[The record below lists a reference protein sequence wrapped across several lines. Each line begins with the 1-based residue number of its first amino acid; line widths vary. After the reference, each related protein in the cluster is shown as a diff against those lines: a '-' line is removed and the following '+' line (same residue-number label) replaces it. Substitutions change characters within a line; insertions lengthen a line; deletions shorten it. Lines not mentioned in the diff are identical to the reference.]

1 MKHLKILVLSIF
13 CISLL
18 SGASELLAKD
28 KFTLNAPL
36 PITGKSKKF
45 GEMVKNAT
53 EIALSEI
60 NAKGG
65 FKKGILK
72 GQEFEINFIDTG
84 SDKAKA
90 VEIVERLIAE
100 DKQPVIFGTYGSG
113 NGFAMAEVA
122 AKHGTPCFI
131 NMGSAD
137 KITQQGWQ
145 NVFRIM
151 PASVQYLTGLRGFL
165 NTVVKPKTMAIL
177 YEPTSYGKSASGN
190 MKKICEADGI
200 KIVYEE
206 AYEGK
211 ATDFKPM
218 LLKVKQTNP
227 DVIFM
232 VSYLMDAT
240 LLMKQ
245 SKELKI
251 NPKIFAGGAA
261 GFVLPDFPKNAGAAA
276 EGVVT
281 SSLWVPG
288 VKYPGARKFAE
299 DYVTKYETNPS
310 YHATLAYAT
319 TYVLQD
325 ILQRTGTLGY
335 GDIIAAS
342 KKTDITTPFGRI
354 QFGNFD
360 VYTNQNK
367 AYTIAMQVQDGELV
381 TVWPK
386 KVAEKKYRYPVQKW

>member
-36 PITGKSKKF
+36 PLTGASKKF

-137 KITQQGWQ
+137 NITQQGWQ

-151 PASVQYLTGLRGFL
+151 PASVQYLTGLRSFL

-177 YEPTSYGKSASGN
+177 YEPTSYGKSASG
-190 MKKICEADGI
+190 KGH
-200 KIVYEE
+200 
-206 AYEGK
+206 
-211 ATDFKPM
+211 
-218 LLKVKQTNP
+218 
-227 DVIFM
+227 
-232 VSYLMDAT
+232 
-240 LLMKQ
+240 
-245 SKELKI
+245 
-251 NPKIFAGGAA
+251 GG
-261 GFVLPDFPKNAGAAA
+261 
-276 EGVVT
+276 
-281 SSLWVPG
+281 S
-288 VKYPGARKFAE
+288 
-299 DYVTKYETNPS
+299 
-310 YHATLAYAT
+310 
-319 TYVLQD
+319 
-325 ILQRTGTLGY
+325 
-335 GDIIAAS
+335 
-342 KKTDITTPFGRI
+342 
-354 QFGNFD
+354 
-360 VYTNQNK
+360 
-367 AYTIAMQVQDGELV
+367 
-381 TVWPK
+381 
-386 KVAEKKYRYPVQKW
+386 